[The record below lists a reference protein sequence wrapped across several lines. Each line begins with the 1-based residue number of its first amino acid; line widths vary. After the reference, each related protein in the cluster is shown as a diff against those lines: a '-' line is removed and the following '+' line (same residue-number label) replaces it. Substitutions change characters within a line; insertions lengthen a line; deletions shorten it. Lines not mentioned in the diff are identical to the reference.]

1 MSGRRGG
8 LYAGKGEYLDHRL
21 ECPHCGTIRL
31 NIPKH
36 VQSSTMI
43 NCAECGAYLG
53 TWDEIQTDFERQG
66 GTDGVFRLASGRIR
80 RLA

>member
-1 MSGRRGG
+1 MSDGRGG
-8 LYAGKGEYLDHRL
+8 HYAAKGEYLDHRL

-31 NIPKH
+31 NIPRNA
-36 VQSSTMI
+36 QSSTPI
-43 NCAECGAYLG
+43 HCAECGAYLG